1 MSKFLTISKIL
12 WHGIK
17 IVLHLT
23 NKKDKVEKMEE
34 VEKQFDKQ

>member
-1 MSKFLTISKIL
+1 MNKFLTISKII

-34 VEKQFDKQ
+34 VEKQFDK